1 MQKNI
6 LVIGGNSL
14 IGREVINLASV
25 KGDNVV
31 ATSRSMMDVSIDNFI
46 QLDPNGDLSGLDSLP
61 ESIDGLLYCPGS
73 ISLKSIQRL
82 DIEDVKE
89 DLRINFEGAFHII
102 VIRPMSVTHARIH
115 N

>member
-46 QLDPNGDLSGLDSLP
+46 WVWG
-61 ESIDGLLYCPGS
+61 
-73 ISLKSIQRL
+73 
-82 DIEDVKE
+82 
-89 DLRINFEGAFHII
+89 
-102 VIRPMSVTHARIH
+102 
-115 N
+115 

>member
-25 KGDNVV
+25 KGDNVI
-31 ATSRSMMDVSIDNFI
+31 ATSRSIIDISIDNFI
-46 QLDPNGDLSGLDSLP
+46 QLDPNGDLSSLDSLP

-82 DIEDVKE
+82 DIESLEPFSALIPSSSEEKYV
-89 DLRINFEGAFHII
+89 LAMFPA
-102 VIRPMSVTHARIH
+102 MS
-115 N
+115 